1 MQLGLVGLGRM
12 GAGIRDRLRDHGHE
26 VLGYDQDASLGGV
39 ASLEALVASL
49 AAPRVVWVMVPS
61 GEATEQTVQ
70 ALAGLLQ
77 PGDVLI
83 EGGNSNYRDSIR
95 RAEAVAAHGIGF
107 IDSGTSGGVWG
118 RANGFCL
125 MVGGA
130 DEAVALAEPL
140 FRSLAAEGGYAHL
153 GPAGAGHF
161 TKMVHNGIE
170 YGLMEAYAEGFALLR
185 AYDAPLDLQRI
196 TALWQHGSVVRGWL
210 LELSERAFSADPD
223 LEALRGVVDD
233 SGEGRW
239 MVQEAIERAVPL
251 DVIATSVFKRFAS
264 RDDNSFAM
272 RVLAAMRQQF
282 GGHAVHT
289 ES

>member
-26 VLGYDQDASLGGV
+26 VVGYDHDASLGGV
-39 ASLEALVASL
+39 ASLEALLASL
-49 AAPRVVWVMVPS
+49 ARPRVVWVMVPS

-95 RAEAVAAHGIGF
+95 RAEAVAARGIGF
-107 IDSGTSGGVWG
+107 IDCGTSGGIWG

-130 DEAVALAEPL
+130 AEAVALAEPL
-140 FRSLAAEGGYAHL
+140 FTSLAAEGGYAHL

-210 LELSERAFSADPD
+210 LELSERAFSADPGLD
-223 LEALRGVVDD
+223 ALRGVVDD

-239 MVQEAIERAVPL
+239 MVQDAIDRAVPL

-282 GGHAVHT
+282 GGHAVHIDP
-289 ES
+289 